1 MCSTRIAGTSKL
13 DGGPRLAAM
22 SAATASRVS
31 PARRVAYDVV
41 RSTFEDGA
49 HTDRALRA
57 EAARAGLEG
66 RELAFA
72 TRLAYETVQRRRTL
86 DAVIGE
92 LAGRDVERLDAP
104 VLAALRLGVL
114 QLAFLDGVADHAAVD
129 QAVQL
134 AKAAGRGHGLVNAV
148 LRRAAGEARSRIAA
162 MPDDTPEAAA
172 LRHSHPDW
180 VARLWW
186 DAIGADEAR
195 ALMAANNEP
204 AETAVRVNTLVA
216 DPAMV
221 AERTGGRRVNG
232 IGEGL
237 VLERVPALGAELMP
251 QSRASMAV
259 ARALAP
265 RPGER
270 VLDLCAA
277 PGAKATHLAALMED
291 RGQVIA
297 VERDPAR
304 ADELRATCAR
314 LHAGCVDVRVADARE
329 PVGGEAFDR
338 VLVDPPCS
346 GLGTL
351 QARPDLRWRVRIAD
365 LDGLAARQAA
375 ILDAAAAVLRP
386 GGTLVYSTCTLSP
399 RENEDQVAALIE
411 RRPDLEVDDL
421 HADLPLW
428 EHPDVPRFLQTMPH
442 RDGTAGFFV
451 ARLRR
456 GVRGSQ

>member
-1 MCSTRIAGTSKL
+1 
-13 DGGPRLAAM
+13 M
-22 SAATASRVS
+22 SAVTASRVS

-41 RSTFEDGA
+41 RRTFEDGA

-57 EAARAGLEG
+57 ESERAGLEG

-72 TRLAYETVQRRRTL
+72 MRLAYETVQRRRTI
-86 DAVIGE
+86 DAVIAE
-92 LAGRDVERLDAP
+92 LAGRDVERLDPP
-104 VLAALRLGVL
+104 VLAALRLGLV

-129 QAVQL
+129 QAVEL

-162 MPDDTPEAAA
+162 MPDDTPEAAG

-186 DAIGADEAR
+186 DAVGPDEAR

-216 DPAMV
+216 DPAVV
-221 AERTGGRRVNG
+221 AERTGGRRADG
-232 IGEGL
+232 LGEGL
-237 VLERVPALGAELMP
+237 VLDRVPALGAELMP

-291 RGQVIA
+291 RGEVVA
-297 VERDPAR
+297 VDRDPAR
-304 ADELRATCAR
+304 AEELRATCAR
-314 LHAGCVDVRVADARE
+314 LRARSVQVRVADARE
-329 PVGGEAFDR
+329 PVAGAAFDR

-351 QARPDLRWRVRIAD
+351 QARPDLRWRVRAAD
-365 LDGLAARQAA
+365 LDGLASRQAA
-375 ILDAAAAVLRP
+375 ILDAAAASLRP
-386 GGTLVYSTCTLSP
+386 GGTLVYSTCTMSP
-399 RENEDQVAALIE
+399 SENEDQIAALMQ
-411 RRPDLEVDDL
+411 RRPDLEIDDL

-428 EHPDVPRFLQTMPH
+428 EHPRVPGFLQTMPH
-442 RDGTAGFFV
+442 RHGTAGFFI

-456 GVRGSQ
+456 GEQGSP

>member
-1 MCSTRIAGTSKL
+1 VSAG
-13 DGGPRLAAM
+13 PE
-22 SAATASRVS
+22 TANRVS

-41 RSTFEDGA
+41 RRTFEDGD

-72 TRLAYETVQRRRTL
+72 MRLAYETVQRRRTL
-86 DAVIGE
+86 DAVIAE
-92 LAGRDVERLDAP
+92 LAGRDVERLDPP
-104 VLAALRLGVL
+104 VLAALRLGLL

-129 QAVQL
+129 QAVEL

-148 LRRAAGEARSRIAA
+148 LRRAAGEARSRIVA
-162 MPDDTPEAAA
+162 MPDDTAEAAA

-186 DAIGADEAR
+186 GALGADDAR

-216 DPAMV
+216 DPAAV
-221 AERTGGRRVNG
+221 AERTGGRRVDG
-232 IGEGL
+232 LGEGL
-237 VLERVPALGAELMP
+237 VLDRVPDLGAELMP

-259 ARALAP
+259 ARVLAP
-265 RPGER
+265 QPGER

-291 RGQVIA
+291 RGEIVA

-304 ADELRATCAR
+304 AEELRATCAR
-314 LHAGCVDVRVADARE
+314 LRAGCVDVRVADARE
-329 PVGGEAFDR
+329 PVAREAFDR

-351 QARPDLRWRVRIAD
+351 QARPDLRWRVRAAD
-365 LDGLAARQAA
+365 VEGLASRQAA
-375 ILDAAAAVLRP
+375 ILDVAAAALRP

-399 RENEDQVAALIE
+399 TENEDQVAALVE
-411 RRPDLEVDDL
+411 RHPHLAVDDL

-428 EHPDVPRFLQTMPH
+428 EHPHVPRFRQTMPH
-442 RDGTAGFFV
+442 RHGTAGFFI

-456 GVRGSQ
+456 EGTGSP

>member
-1 MCSTRIAGTSKL
+1 
-13 DGGPRLAAM
+13 M
-22 SAATASRVS
+22 SATTASRVS

-41 RSTFEDGA
+41 RRTFEDGA

-57 EAARAGLEG
+57 EADAAGLEG

-86 DAVIGE
+86 DGVIAE
-92 LAGRDVERLDAP
+92 LAGRDLERLDP
-104 VLAALRLGVL
+104 TVLAALRLGLL

-129 QAVQL
+129 QAVEL

-186 DAIGADEAR
+186 DAFGADEAR
-195 ALMAANNEP
+195 ALMAANNEA

-216 DPAMV
+216 DPGLV
-221 AERTGGRRVNG
+221 AERTGGRRVDG
-232 IGEGL
+232 LEEGL
-237 VLERVPALGAELMP
+237 VLDRVPALGAELMP

-259 ARALAP
+259 ARVLGP

-291 RGQVIA
+291 RGEVVA

-304 ADELRATCAR
+304 AEELRATCAR
-314 LHAGCVDVRVADARE
+314 LRASCVEVRVADARE
-329 PVGGEAFDR
+329 PLAGEAFDR

-351 QARPDLRWRVRIAD
+351 QARPDLRWRVRAAD

-375 ILDAAAAVLRP
+375 ILDAAAAALRP

-399 RENEDQVAALIE
+399 RENEDQIAALVQ
-411 RRPDLEVDDL
+411 RRPDLDIDDL

-428 EHPDVPRFLQTMPH
+428 EHPSVPRFLQTMPH
-442 RDGTAGFFV
+442 RHGTAGFFV
-451 ARLRR
+451 ARLHRC
-456 GVRGSQ
+456 GQGSP

>member
-1 MCSTRIAGTSKL
+1 
-13 DGGPRLAAM
+13 M
-22 SAATASRVS
+22 SAVTATRVS

-41 RSTFEDGA
+41 RATFEDGA

-72 TRLAYETVQRRRTL
+72 MRLAYETVQRRRTL
-86 DAVIGE
+86 DAVIAE
-92 LAGRDVERLDAP
+92 LAARDVERLDAP
-104 VLAALRLGVL
+104 VLAALRLGLL
-114 QLAFLDGVADHAAVD
+114 QLTFLDGVADHAAVD
-129 QAVQL
+129 QAVEL

-162 MPDDTPEAAA
+162 MPDDTAEAAA

-186 DAIGADEAR
+186 EAIGADDAR

-204 AETAVRVNTLVA
+204 AETAARVNTLVA
-216 DPAMV
+216 DPEVV
-221 AERTGGRRVNG
+221 AERTGGRRVDG
-232 IGEGL
+232 LQEAL
-237 VLERVPALGAELMP
+237 VLERLPALGAELMP

-259 ARALAP
+259 ARTLAP

-277 PGAKATHLAALMED
+277 PGAKATHLAALMEG
-291 RGQVIA
+291 RGEVVA
-297 VERDPAR
+297 VERAPVR
-304 ADELRATCAR
+304 AEELRATCAR
-314 LHAGCVDVRVADARE
+314 LGASCVDVRVADARE
-329 PVGGEAFDR
+329 PFTGEGFDR

-351 QARPDLRWRVRIAD
+351 QARPDLRWRVRAAD
-365 LDGLAARQAA
+365 LDGFVARQAA
-375 ILDAAAAVLRP
+375 ILDAGAAVLRP

-399 RENEDQVAALIE
+399 RENEDQIAALMK

-421 HADLPLW
+421 HADHPLW
-428 EHPDVPRFLQTMPH
+428 EHPGVPRFLQTMPH
-442 RDGTAGFFV
+442 RHGTAGFFV
-451 ARLRR
+451 ARLHR
-456 GVRGSQ
+456 GGQGSQ

>member
-1 MCSTRIAGTSKL
+1 
-13 DGGPRLAAM
+13 M
-22 SAATASRVS
+22 SATTASRVS

-41 RSTFEDGA
+41 RRTFEDGA

-57 EAARAGLEG
+57 EADAAGLEG

-86 DAVIGE
+86 DAVIAG
-92 LAGRDVERLDAP
+92 LAGRDVERLDP
-104 VLAALRLGVL
+104 TVLAALRLGLL

-129 QAVQL
+129 QAVEL

-186 DAIGADEAR
+186 DAFGADEAR
-195 ALMAANNEP
+195 ALMAANNEA

-216 DPAMV
+216 DPGLV
-221 AERTGGRRVNG
+221 AERTGGRRVDG
-232 IGEGL
+232 LEEGL
-237 VLERVPALGAELMP
+237 VLDRVPALGAELMP

-259 ARALAP
+259 ARALGP

-291 RGQVIA
+291 RGEVVA

-304 ADELRATCAR
+304 AEELRATCAR
-314 LHAGCVDVRVADARE
+314 LRASCVEVRVADARE
-329 PVGGEAFDR
+329 PLAGEAFDR

-351 QARPDLRWRVRIAD
+351 QARPDLRWRVRAAD

-375 ILDAAAAVLRP
+375 ILDAAGAALRP

-399 RENEDQVAALIE
+399 RENEDQIAALVQ
-411 RRPDLEVDDL
+411 RRPDLDIDDL

-428 EHPDVPRFLQTMPH
+428 EHPGMPRFLQTMPH
-442 RDGTAGFFV
+442 RHGTAGFFV
-451 ARLRR
+451 ARLHR
-456 GVRGSQ
+456 GGQGSP

>member
-1 MCSTRIAGTSKL
+1 
-13 DGGPRLAAM
+13 M
-22 SAATASRVS
+22 SATTASRVS

-41 RSTFEDGA
+41 RRTFEEGA

-57 EAARAGLEG
+57 ESERAGLEG
-66 RELAFA
+66 RDLAFA
-72 TRLAYETVQRRRTL
+72 MRLAYETVQRRRTL
-86 DAVIGE
+86 DVVIAE
-92 LAGRDVERLDAP
+92 LADRDVGRLDPP
-104 VLAALRLGVL
+104 VLAALQLGLV

-129 QAVQL
+129 QAVEL
-134 AKAAGRGHGLVNAV
+134 AKAAGRGGGLVNAV
-148 LRRAAGEARSRIAA
+148 LRRAADEARPRIAA
-162 MPDDTPEAAA
+162 MPDDTPEGAA

-186 DAIGADEAR
+186 DAIGPDEAR

-216 DPAMV
+216 DPAVV
-221 AERTGGRRVNG
+221 AERTGGRRVDG
-232 IGEGL
+232 LGEGL
-237 VLERVPALGAELMP
+237 VLDRVPALGAELMP

-259 ARALAP
+259 ARVLAP

-277 PGAKATHLAALMED
+277 PGAKATHLAALME
-291 RGQVIA
+291 GHGEVVA

-304 ADELRATCAR
+304 AEELRATCER
-314 LHAGCVDVRVADARE
+314 LRAGCVEVRVADARE
-329 PVGGEAFDR
+329 PVGGEDFDR

-351 QARPDLRWRVRIAD
+351 QARPDLRWRVRAD
-365 LDGLAARQAA
+365 DVSGLATRQVA
-375 ILDAAAAVLRP
+375 ILDAAAGALRP

-399 RENEDQVAALIE
+399 SENEEQIAALLH
-411 RRPDLEVDDL
+411 RHLDLETDDL

-428 EHPDVPRFLQTMPH
+428 EHPSVPGFLQTMPH
-442 RDGTAGFFV
+442 RDGTAGFFI

-456 GVRGSQ
+456 GEQRSQ

>member
-1 MCSTRIAGTSKL
+1 
-13 DGGPRLAAM
+13 M
-22 SAATASRVS
+22 SAGSETANRVS

-41 RSTFEDGA
+41 RRTFEDGA

-72 TRLAYETVQRRRTL
+72 MRLAYETVQRRRTL
-86 DAVIGE
+86 DAVIAE
-92 LAGRDVERLDAP
+92 LAGRDVERLDPP
-104 VLAALRLGVL
+104 VLAALRLGLL

-129 QAVQL
+129 QAVEL

-148 LRRAAGEARSRIAA
+148 LRRAAGGEARSQIVA
-162 MPDDTPEAAA
+162 MPDDTAEAAA

-186 DAIGADEAR
+186 GALGADDAR

-216 DPAMV
+216 DPAVV
-221 AERTGGRRVNG
+221 AERTGGRRVDG
-232 IGEGL
+232 LGEGL
-237 VLERVPALGAELMP
+237 VLDRVPDLGAELMP

-265 RPGER
+265 QPGER

-291 RGQVIA
+291 RGEVVA

-314 LHAGCVDVRVADARE
+314 LRASCVEVRVADARE
-329 PVGGEAFDR
+329 PVGREAFDR

-351 QARPDLRWRVRIAD
+351 QARPDLRWRVRAAD

-375 ILDAAAAVLRP
+375 ILDAATAALRP
-386 GGTLVYSTCTLSP
+386 GGTLVYSTCTLSA
-399 RENEDQVAALIE
+399 RENEDQVAALVT
-411 RRPDLEVDDL
+411 RRPDLEVEDL
-421 HADLPLW
+421 QADLPLW
-428 EHPDVPRFLQTMPH
+428 EHQDVPRFLQTMPQRH
-442 RDGTAGFFV
+442 GTAGFFI

-456 GVRGSQ
+456 GGAGPR

>member
-1 MCSTRIAGTSKL
+1 
-13 DGGPRLAAM
+13 M
-22 SAATASRVS
+22 SSATASRVS
-31 PARRVAYDVV
+31 PARRVAFTVV
-41 RSTFEDGA
+41 RGTFEDGA

-86 DAVIGE
+86 DALIAE
-92 LAGRDVERLDAP
+92 LAGRDVERLDPP
-104 VLAALRLGVL
+104 VLAALRLGLL
-114 QLAFLDGVADHAAVD
+114 QLAFLGGVADHAAVD
-129 QAVQL
+129 QSVEL

-148 LRRAAGEARSRIAA
+148 LRRAAAEGRDRVAA

-186 DAIGADEAR
+186 EAIGADESR
-195 ALMAANNEP
+195 ALMATNNEP

-216 DPAMV
+216 DPRAV
-221 AERTGGRRVNG
+221 AERIAGRRVD
-232 IGEGL
+232 GL
-237 VLERVPALGAELMP
+237 EEAIVLDRVPALGAELMP
-251 QSRASMAV
+251 QSRASTAV
-259 ARALAP
+259 ARVLGP

-277 PGAKATHLAALMED
+277 PGAKATHLAALMGD
-291 RGQVIA
+291 RGEVVA

-304 ADELRATCAR
+304 ADELRATCER
-314 LHAGCVDVRVADARE
+314 LRAGCVDVRVADARE
-329 PVGGEAFDR
+329 VVAHDAFDR

-351 QARPDLRWRVRIAD
+351 QARPDLRWRVRAAD
-365 LDGLAARQAA
+365 LDDLAARQAA
-375 ILDAAAAVLRP
+375 ILDAGTAALRP

-399 RENEDQVAALIE
+399 RENEGQVAALVE

-428 EHPDVPRFLQTMPH
+428 QHPDVPRFLQTMPH
-442 RDGTAGFFV
+442 RHGTAGFFI

-456 GVRGSQ
+456 RGGRR

>member
-1 MCSTRIAGTSKL
+1 MAF
-13 DGGPRLAAM
+13 
-22 SAATASRVS
+22 
-31 PARRVAYDVV
+31 DVV
-41 RSTFEDGA
+41 RRTFEGGA
-49 HTDRALRA
+49 YTDRALRA
-57 EAARAGLEG
+57 DAARAGLEG

-86 DAVIGE
+86 DALIAE
-92 LAGRDVERLDAP
+92 LAGRDVERLDPP
-104 VLAALRLGVL
+104 VLAALRLGLV
-114 QLAFLDGVADHAAVD
+114 QLTFLDGVADHAAVD
-129 QAVQL
+129 QSVEL

-148 LRRAAGEARSRIAA
+148 LRRAAGEARGRVAA
-162 MPDDTPEAAA
+162 MPDDTPDAAA

-186 DAIGADEAR
+186 DTIGADHAR

-216 DPAMV
+216 DPAVV
-221 AERTGGRRVNG
+221 AERTGGRRVDG
-232 IGEGL
+232 LEEGL
-237 VLERVPALGAELMP
+237 VLDRVPTLGADLMP

-259 ARALAP
+259 ARVLGP

-277 PGAKATHLAALMED
+277 PGAKATHLAALMGD
-291 RGQVIA
+291 RGEVVA
-297 VERDPAR
+297 VERDSAR
-304 ADELRATCAR
+304 ADELRATCER
-314 LHAGCVDVRVADARE
+314 LRAGCVDVRVADARE
-329 PVGGEAFDR
+329 VVAHEAFDR

-351 QARPDLRWRVRIAD
+351 QARPDLRWRVRAGD
-365 LDGLAARQAA
+365 LDDLAARQAA
-375 ILDAAAAVLRP
+375 ILDAGTAALRP

-399 RENEDQVAALIE
+399 RENEDQVAALVQ

-428 EHPDVPRFLQTMPH
+428 EHQDVPRFLQTMPH
-442 RDGTAGFFV
+442 RHGTAGFFV

-456 GVRGSQ
+456 AGEGTR

>member
-1 MCSTRIAGTSKL
+1 MSTT
-13 DGGPRLAAM
+13 
-22 SAATASRVS
+22 TASRVS

-41 RSTFEDGA
+41 RRTFEDGA
-49 HTDRALRA
+49 HTDQALRT
-57 EAARAGLEG
+57 ESERAGLEG

-72 TRLAYETVQRRRTL
+72 MRLAYETVQRRRTL
-86 DAVIGE
+86 DAVIAE
-92 LAGRDVERLDAP
+92 LADRDVRRLDPP
-104 VLAALRLGVL
+104 VLAALRLGLL

-129 QAVQL
+129 QSVEL
-134 AKAAGRGHGLVNAV
+134 AKAAGRGGGLVNAV
-148 LRRAAGEARSRIAA
+148 LRRAAGEARPRIAA

-186 DAIGADEAR
+186 DAVGPEEAR

-216 DPAMV
+216 DPAVV
-221 AERTGGRRVNG
+221 AERTGGRRADG
-232 IGEGL
+232 LGEGL
-237 VLERVPALGAELMP
+237 VFDRVPALGAELMP

-259 ARALAP
+259 ARVLTP

-277 PGAKATHLAALMED
+277 PGAKATHLAALMEG
-291 RGQVIA
+291 RGEVVA
-297 VERDPAR
+297 VEGDPVR
-304 ADELRATCAR
+304 AEELRATCTR
-314 LHAGCVDVRVADARE
+314 LRASCVEVRVADARE
-329 PVGGEAFDR
+329 PVGGPGFDR

-351 QARPDLRWRVRIAD
+351 QARPDLRWRVRAAD
-365 LDGLAARQAA
+365 LAGLASRQAA
-375 ILDAAAAVLRP
+375 ILETAAAALRA

-399 RENEDQVAALIE
+399 SENEEQIAALLQ
-411 RRPDLEVDDL
+411 RHPDLETDDL

-428 EHPDVPRFLQTMPH
+428 EHPGVPGFLQTMPH
-442 RDGTAGFFV
+442 RHGTAGFFI

-456 GVRGSQ
+456 SRQGSA

>member
-1 MCSTRIAGTSKL
+1 
-13 DGGPRLAAM
+13 M
-22 SAATASRVS
+22 SPATASRVS
-31 PARRVAYDVV
+31 PARRVAFTVV
-41 RSTFEDGA
+41 RETFEDGA

-57 EAARAGLEG
+57 EAAHAGLEG

-86 DAVIGE
+86 DALIAD
-92 LAGRDVERLDAP
+92 LAERDVERLDPP
-104 VLAALRLGVL
+104 VLAALRLGLV
-114 QLAFLDGVADHAAVD
+114 QLAFLGGVADHAAVD
-129 QAVQL
+129 QSVEL

-148 LRRAAGEARSRIAA
+148 LRRAAGEARGRVAA
-162 MPDDTPEAAA
+162 LPDDTPEAAA

-186 DAIGADEAR
+186 DAIGADHAR
-195 ALMAANNEP
+195 ALMAADNEP

-216 DPAMV
+216 DPAAV
-221 AERTGGRRVNG
+221 AERTGGRCVDG
-232 IGEGL
+232 LEEGV
-237 VLERVPALGAELMP
+237 VLDRVPALGAELMP

-259 ARALAP
+259 ARVLGP

-291 RGQVIA
+291 RGEVVA
-297 VERDPAR
+297 VERDADR
-304 ADELRATCAR
+304 ADELRATCER
-314 LHAGCVDVRVADARE
+314 LRAGCVEVRVADARE
-329 PVGGEAFDR
+329 VVAHEAFDR

-351 QARPDLRWRVRIAD
+351 QARPDLRWRVRAAD
-365 LDGLAARQAA
+365 LDGLVARQAA
-375 ILDAAAAVLRP
+375 ILDAASAALRP
-386 GGTLVYSTCTLSP
+386 GATLVYSTCTLSP
-399 RENEDQVAALIE
+399 RENEGQVAALVE

-421 HADLPLW
+421 HGDHPLW
-428 EHPDVPRFLQTMPH
+428 QHPDVPRFLQTMPH
-442 RDGTAGFFV
+442 RHGTAGFFI

-456 GVRGSQ
+456 RAGPR